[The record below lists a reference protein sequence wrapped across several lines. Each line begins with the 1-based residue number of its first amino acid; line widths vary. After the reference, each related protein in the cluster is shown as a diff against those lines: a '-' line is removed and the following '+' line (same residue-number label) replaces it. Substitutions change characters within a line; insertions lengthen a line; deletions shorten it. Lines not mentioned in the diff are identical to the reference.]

1 MHPVE
6 SFTWFSTVLLHA
18 GPSMARPFASLSQAD
33 RCPSAEPTRNTPC
46 SGRGVLT
53 AALLLLLWFAVCL
66 SHPIHFYYNK
76 LHADISP
83 IPGHHGYN
91 AYKGQSFHWLHHR
104 YFECNY
110 GSELVP
116 FDHMFGTYRKEL

>member
-1 MHPVE
+1 MENPYV
-6 SFTWFSTVLLHA
+6 
-18 GPSMARPFASLSQAD
+18 GPGSG
-33 RCPSAEPTRNTPC
+33 AEC
-46 SGRGVLT
+46 QT
-53 AALLLLLWFAVCL
+53 ALVQR
-66 SHPIHFYYNK
+66 HT
-76 LHADISP
+76 

-116 FDHMFGTYRKEL
+116 FDHMFGTYRKSL

>member
-1 MHPVE
+1 M
-6 SFTWFSTVLLHA
+6 LLHA
-18 GPSMARPFASLSQAD
+18 
-33 RCPSAEPTRNTPC
+33 
-46 SGRGVLT
+46 
-53 AALLLLLWFAVCL
+53 VCA
-66 SHPIHFYYNK
+66 SHPVHFYCKRVMLSRFVVLSISLTLESITIADNK

-116 FDHMFGTYRKEL
+116 FDHMFGTYRKDL